1 MIIFLS
7 DFQLELMYHLR
18 CHGRNMLTIEL
29 QICGKHGYLQ
39 KLLTLYEKV
48 FKLIQIDINSNKMVN
63 NEKYEI
69 DFSEIQYIYTING
82 ESIKTSVTI
91 YDCFTFILLKNK
103 IP

>member
-1 MIIFLS
+1 M
-7 DFQLELMYHLR
+7 
-18 CHGRNMLTIEL
+18 
-29 QICGKHGYLQ
+29 
-39 KLLTLYEKV
+39 TLYEKV

-91 YDCFTFILLKNK
+91 YGCFTFILLKNK